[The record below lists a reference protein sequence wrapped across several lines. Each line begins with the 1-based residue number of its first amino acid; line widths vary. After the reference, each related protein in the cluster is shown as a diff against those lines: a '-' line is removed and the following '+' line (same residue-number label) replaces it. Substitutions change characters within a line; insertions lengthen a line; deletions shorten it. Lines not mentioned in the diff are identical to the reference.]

1 MDPALAL
8 ALYERFAGDR
18 LTFLYSGAF
27 LDEHTA
33 RLINMQE
40 EHLESEGASRV
51 TRGKLTFVLVEAY
64 QNIVRH
70 RVKGA
75 SIMNGADRS
84 LFLVRNAGQAHEVTA
99 INAVAGA
106 EVEAL
111 RRSLDRLSGLDLGEM
126 KRIFLRG
133 LQNEARTERGGAG
146 LGLVE
151 MARRSGNPLR
161 HAFVGIDEQHQL
173 FALQVLVGP
182 SDGWLSTEAL
192 PMDLHQLVL
201 NEGILL
207 LHRGTLPAVTQE
219 NLIRM
224 IELDM
229 AEVRSGPSRAD
240 QAFLLMMGAVA
251 DLGVGGEGPMVTVA
265 HRKDQATIT
274 LATPLTNASAGRVEK
289 ALDMV
294 MALDGPALQR
304 HYRDTLLGRTDG
316 AGGLELGLMDLARR
330 SIGPLRARILSWR
343 EMPLLVLEADV

>member
-1 MDPALAL
+1 MDPAHVL

-18 LTFLYSGAF
+18 STFLYGGAF

-40 EHLESEGASRV
+40 EHLESEGATRL

-70 RVKGA
+70 RVKDA
-75 SIMNGADRS
+75 SMLNGAGRG
-84 LFLVRNAGQAHEVTA
+84 LFLLRSAGTSHEVTA
-99 INAVAGA
+99 MNAVAGA

-111 RRSLDRLSGLDLGEM
+111 RRALDRLSGLDLGEM
-126 KRIFLRG
+126 KRLFLRG

-161 HAFVGIDEQHQL
+161 HTFATIDDLHQL

-182 SDGWLSTEAL
+182 DDGWLSAASL
-192 PMDLHQLVL
+192 PVDLHQIML
-201 NEGILL
+201 EDRILL
-207 LHRGTLPAVTQE
+207 LHRGALPAVVQE

-224 IELDM
+224 IERDM
-229 AEVRSGPSRAD
+229 SELQAGPSRAD

-251 DLGVGGEGPMVTVA
+251 DLGVAGEGPLVMVAQGTG
-265 HRKDQATIT
+265 HATIT
-274 LATPLTNASAGRVEK
+274 LAAPLASTTATRVEK
-289 ALDMV
+289 ALQVV
-294 MALDGPALQR
+294 MSMDGPELQR
-304 HYRDTLLGRTDG
+304 RYRDTLLGRADG
-316 AGGLELGLMDLARR
+316 VGGLELGLMDLARR
-330 SIGPLRARILSWR
+330 SIGPLRTHLMSWR
-343 EMPLLVLEADV
+343 ALPLLVLEADV

>member
-1 MDPALAL
+1 MDPAHVL

-18 LTFLYSGAF
+18 STFLYGGAF

-70 RVKGA
+70 RVKDAAMLKGA
-75 SIMNGADRS
+75 GHG
-84 LFLVRNAGQAHEVTA
+84 LFLLRSAGTSHEVTA
-99 INAVAGA
+99 MNAVAGA

-111 RRSLDRLSGLDLGEM
+111 QKALDRLSGLDLGEM
-126 KRIFLRG
+126 KRLFLRG

-161 HAFVGIDEQHQL
+161 HAFTRIDERYQL

-182 SDGWLSTEAL
+182 DDGWLSDGSL
-192 PMDLHQLVL
+192 PMDLHRAVL
-201 NEGILL
+201 DDRILL
-207 LHRGTLPAVTQE
+207 LHRGELPAVVQE

-224 IELDM
+224 IERDM
-229 AEVRSGPSRAD
+229 SELQAGPSRAD

-251 DLGVGGEGPMVTVA
+251 DLGVGGEGPMVIVA
-265 HRKDQATIT
+265 QGTDHATIT
-274 LATPLTNASAGRVEK
+274 LAAPLTVATVGRVEK
-289 ALDMV
+289 AIERVLTM
-294 MALDGPALQR
+294 DGPSLQR
-304 HYRDTLLGRTDG
+304 RYRDALLGRADG

-330 SIGPLRARILSWR
+330 SIGPLRTRMMSWR
-343 EMPLLVLEADV
+343 ELPLLVLEADV